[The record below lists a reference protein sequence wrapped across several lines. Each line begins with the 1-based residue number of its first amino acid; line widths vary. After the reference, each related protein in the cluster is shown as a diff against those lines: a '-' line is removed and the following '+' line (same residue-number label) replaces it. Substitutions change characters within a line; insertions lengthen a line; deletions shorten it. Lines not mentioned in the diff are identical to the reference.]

1 MALLKPLSQNS
12 IARHLAHLLPLL
24 YRVNMRT
31 YLLSLTLLITPLM
44 SSQEPSSS
52 HVSFLYHSLDPLSI
66 VENLAFYELYPKSPE
81 GDLALKKAWGLLCG
95 GGPISSSILIL
106 PKLDLQA
113 VVSLTTRQPSDPPID
128 LSDEQLQVMNRISG
142 KFANR
147 QLKGS
152 TIWTEEELVALPLEE
167 IDLGRALL
175 IYQFK
180 DEPDPKKKIL
190 QYEAS
195 IDLMALQ
202 IQARL
207 QDDKT
212 DRELIRQ
219 INQFIFREMGF
230 RYPPLSVH
238 TKDID
243 LYTFLPSVL
252 DSRRGVC
259 LGVSILYLC
268 LAQRLSLNLEV
279 ITPPGHI
286 YVRYPLED
294 GELNIE
300 TTARGVN
307 LPSETYLGV
316 NTRYLQKKNIREV
329 IGMAFANHAAVHFG
343 RGEYKEAVDLY
354 ERASIYMQNDP
365 WLDMLLGI
373 NYVLLGEKAKGKKV
387 LAPITPLT
395 FDYAVSEET
404 IPSDYLNGK
413 IDANGMKAIFM
424 PVDENRSSI
433 LEKQK
438 ELKTILK
445 KYPEFRAG
453 LLQLAT
459 TYLQLGKTTKA
470 LKVLLKYDALDPNDA
485 TVEYYLSILS
495 LEKLDYQSSWKFLKK
510 ALSLTDARDHNP
522 RALKGLAQELRKVCP
537 DPSP

>member
-1 MALLKPLSQNS
+1 
-12 IARHLAHLLPLL
+12 
-24 YRVNMRT
+24 MRK
-31 YLLSLTLLITPLM
+31 YLLILSLLASPFIGA
-44 SSQEPSSS
+44 SESS
-52 HVSFLYHSLDPLSI
+52 HSAFLYQSLDPLSI
-66 VENLAFYELYPKSPE
+66 VENLAFYELYPQGNE
-81 GDLALKKAWGLLCG
+81 GNLALKRAWRLLCG
-95 GGPISSSILIL
+95 EGPISSSPLIL

-128 LSDEQLQVMNRISG
+128 LSEEQLHVMNRISG

-147 QLKGS
+147 KLKGS
-152 TIWTEEELVALPLEE
+152 TIWTEKELIALPLEE

-180 DEPDPKKKIL
+180 DDPDAQRKIL

-202 IQARL
+202 IQARI
-207 QDDKT
+207 QEDKT
-212 DRELIRQ
+212 DLTLIEQ

-252 DSRRGVC
+252 DSRKGVC

-268 LAQRLSLNLEV
+268 LAQRFSLNLEV

-286 YVRYPLED
+286 YVRYPLEK

-300 TTARGVN
+300 TTARGIN
-307 LPSETYLGV
+307 LPSEVYLGV
-316 NTRYLQKKNIREV
+316 NTRHLQKRNMREV

-343 RGEYKEAVDLY
+343 KGEYGQAVELY
-354 ERASIYMQNDP
+354 ERASIYMENDP
-365 WLDMLLGI
+365 WLNMLLGI
-373 NYVLLGEKAKGKKV
+373 NYVLLGEKKKGKEV
-387 LAPITPLT
+387 LSPITPLT

-413 IDANGMKAIFM
+413 IDADGIKAIFL

-438 ELKTILK
+438 ELKKILK
-445 KYPEFRAG
+445 KYPQFRAG

-470 LKVLLKYDALDPNDA
+470 LDVLLQYDALDPNDA

-495 LEKLDYQSSWKFLKK
+495 LEKLDYQNSWKFLKK
-510 ALSLTDARDHNP
+510 AISLTEARDHKP
-522 RALKGLAQELRKVCP
+522 RALQSLALQLRKVCP